1 MVSDSGLTRAG
12 KIYVWAIIAAGFAV
26 VGGSMYHLYVEPPGN
41 QWFILAALTLVS
53 GSATV
58 RLPSTYASISISET
72 FVFTAVL
79 LYGPAAGTVIVALD
93 GLVGSFWISKRHR
106 EIHRALFNMSAPA
119 VSAWCSAQLFFT
131 VAGISPLVRQSSPT
145 NAILPALILFALAYF
160 GINSWLITFVIALE
174 RKLDPIKVWKKSFAW
189 LSLNYFG
196 GASVAFLLVGYN
208 RAINLGYIGAIIPL
222 LLVLY
227 FTFKAAMGRVEDADK
242 HVEEINRLYL
252 STIETLAMAIDAKDQ
267 VTHGHIRR
275 VQAHATSLAKEVG
288 VKDEKLL
295 KAIEAAALL
304 HDMGKLAVP
313 EYILNKPGKL
323 TETEFERMK
332 LHASVGA
339 DILSAIDFP
348 YPVVPIVRH
357 HHENWDG
364 TGYPSGI
371 KGTAIPIGAR
381 ILSVVDCF
389 DALTSDRPY
398 RPKLSDAAA
407 LAILTERRG
416 TMYDPMV
423 VDTFFKFHSAVPTE
437 IPRQGPPSDVLN
449 TIARSRRAIPSSGTG
464 ATSEEITTSADE
476 MLTLTELARALAGQV
491 SLSDAGDIIAKH
503 LRRLIPSSLCVFYIY
518 DRICDELEA
527 KHVVGDGGPKVRGL
541 KIALGQRLSG
551 WVAANRQ
558 TISNSD
564 ASLDLADAAGGG
576 KLRLTSCLST
586 SLICEGE
593 LIGVLTLYSHE
604 VNGFNDDHKRIIEA
618 VAQQIAHTFKSA
630 TEFDGTSRR
639 DGLTG
644 LPNLEQLAQFV
655 GSRGTSELSQR
666 AAFALLFIDVVGLK
680 QINTSHGRTVGDDVL
695 RHVVRHATAGLRVA
709 DILFRYGSDEFVAL
723 LNDTT
728 CDLAMLMG
736 ERIRNVIRTSTFPH
750 GELSAIPVDVEVI
763 AVSCPADGESIPS
776 LIQAAR
782 ARTLHT
788 NVTRPTST
796 IR

>member
-1 MVSDSGLTRAG
+1 
-12 KIYVWAIIAAGFAV
+12 
-26 VGGSMYHLYVEPPGN
+26 
-41 QWFILAALTLVS
+41 
-53 GSATV
+53 
-58 RLPSTYASISISET
+58 
-72 FVFTAVL
+72 
-79 LYGPAAGTVIVALD
+79 
-93 GLVGSFWISKRHR
+93 
-106 EIHRALFNMSAPA
+106 MSAPA
-119 VSAWCSAQLFFT
+119 VSAWVAAHLFFT
-131 VAGISPLVRQSSPT
+131 VAGIAPLVKQPSPT
-145 NAILPALILFALAYF
+145 SAILPALILFALAYF
-160 GINSWLITFVIALE
+160 GINSWLITFVISLE
-174 RKLDPIKVWKKSFAW
+174 KKLDPMEVWKKSFAW

-208 RAINLGYIGAIIPL
+208 RTINLGYIGAIIPL

-275 VQAHATSLAKEVG
+275 VQTHATSLAREVG
-288 VKDEKLL
+288 VRDDNLL

-364 TGYPSGI
+364 TGYPAGI

-407 LAILTERRG
+407 LAILAERRG

-423 VDTFFKFHSAVPTE
+423 VDTFFKFHSTVPID

-449 TIARSRRAIPSSGTG
+449 TIVRSRRAIPSNGTG
-464 ATSEEITTSADE
+464 TTSDEITTSADE

-518 DRICDELEA
+518 DRACDELEA
-527 KHVVGDGGPKVRGL
+527 KHVVGDAGATIRGL

-564 ASLDLADAAGGG
+564 ARLDLADGVGVG
-576 KLRLTSCLST
+576 SLRLTSCLST

-593 LIGVLTLYSHE
+593 LIGVLALYSLE
-604 VNGFNDDHKRIIEA
+604 ANGFSDDHKRIIEA

-630 TEFDGTSRR
+630 AEFDGTSRR
-639 DGLTG
+639 DALTG
-644 LPNLEQLAQFV
+644 LPNLEQLAKFV
-655 GSRGTSELSQR
+655 GARGNGALSQR
-666 AAFALLFIDVVGLK
+666 TVFALLFIDVVGLK
-680 QINTSHGRTVGDDVL
+680 QINRLHGRTVGDDVL
-695 RHVVRHATAGLRVA
+695 RHVVRQTTAGLRVA

-728 CDLAMLMG
+728 LDLALLMG
-736 ERIRNVIRTSTFPH
+736 ERIRNVIRASTLSFA
-750 GELSAIPVDVEVI
+750 ELNAIPVDVEVI
-763 AVSCPADGESIPS
+763 AVSCPADGKSIPA
-776 LIQAAR
+776 LIEAAR

-788 NVTRPTST
+788 SVTPSTST
-796 IR
+796 IP